1 MNYFAHGRPFIDDPY
16 FLAGTAV
23 PDWLNVVDRK
33 VRVRRRH
40 ALEHVEAIDPVV
52 SRVAA
57 GIVQHCSDDD
67 WFHGT
72 RAFAEL
78 SLGLSRLVRDALGAD
93 EGFRPHF
100 LGHILV
106 ELLLDAELVAE
117 APERLDAY
125 YRAIDSLDVVA
136 VERAVNQIAPR
147 PARDL
152 GRFIGLFSQ
161 ERFLSDYSE
170 DAKLLIRL
178 NQVMRRVG
186 LATLP
191 AASVEWLAVARE
203 RVAERKVEL
212 LAA

>member
-1 MNYFAHGRPFIDDPY
+1 M
-16 FLAGTAV
+16 
-23 PDWLNVVDRK
+23 
-33 VRVRRRH
+33 
-40 ALEHVEAIDPVV
+40 V
-52 SRVAA
+52 SRHP
-57 GIVQHCSDDD
+57 G
-67 WFHGT
+67 
-72 RAFAEL
+72 
-78 SLGLSRLVRDALGAD
+78 
-93 EGFRPHF
+93 
-100 LGHILV
+100 
-106 ELLLDAELVAE
+106 E
-117 APERLDAY
+117 APQRLDAY
-125 YRAIDSLDVVA
+125 YRAIDSLDVAA

-161 ERFLSDYSE
+161 ERFLSDYTE